1 MKMNIKILKG
11 RIAVVG
17 LVSLLTLG
25 ACEKA
30 LDINQDPNNPEV
42 EKGTPELVFPA
53 AVASTAGALGG
64 EYAILGGIWA
74 QYWTQSTVANQYREF
89 DSYNVT
95 QSALNG
101 RFNEVFSG
109 ALNDYHFTIQKA
121 QEAEDW
127 HYLLM
132 GTVMKAYTYQLMV
145 DLYDTLPYDEA
156 FQGVDN
162 LTPAYEEGYEIYK
175 KLIAELDNALA
186 LEAGADPVDP
196 AKDKALD
203 MVFGFNMD
211 NWVRFANT
219 LKLKLY
225 LRMVYAQPAEAEA
238 GIRAMYDSGAQF
250 LNTDA
255 QLANFEGT
263 ENKSNPFFEFNFRIL
278 NTTTNLRASVTFLSF
293 LQTNN
298 DPRIGEYFTTTDGA
312 STYSG
317 NHQGDYDN
325 SDPALADIS
334 VAKATAVDPV
344 YFISEAESYF
354 LQAEALERYY
364 DGVGAKELYDNG
376 VTAAFAQYGVDDEA
390 ADFTAEGGD
399 YAYPVS
405 GDFETKLEAIIVQKW
420 ASFPGAHALEGFI
433 EKNRTG
439 YPKTSPVY
447 STDISYVPGQLVYPK
462 NGVTGG
468 LYPKRLII
476 PQDERNRNPNVPAI
490 VPLTTNVWWDKK

>member
-1 MKMNIKILKG
+1 MKIYIRSLRG
-11 RIAVVG
+11 RAATFG
-17 LVSLLTLG
+17 LASLLTLS
-25 ACEKA
+25 ACEQA
-30 LDINQDPNNPEV
+30 LDINQDPNNPPV
-42 EKGTPELVFPA
+42 EQGTPELVFPA

-74 QYWTQSTVANQYREF
+74 QYWTQSSVASQYRDF

-95 QSALNG
+95 QTNLNG

-109 ALNDYHFTIQKA
+109 ALNDYHFVIQKA
-121 QEAEDW
+121 QETENW

-145 DLYDTLPYDEA
+145 DLYDTLPYSEA

-162 LTPAYEEGYEIYK
+162 LTPAYEGGYEIYK
-175 KLIAELDNALA
+175 KLIAELDNAIA
-186 LEAGADPVDP
+186 QEGVAGAVDP
-196 AKDKALD
+196 SKDKALD
-203 MVFGFNMD
+203 VIFRFNMD
-211 NWVRFANT
+211 SWIKFANT

-250 LNTDA
+250 LDTDA
-255 QLANFEGT
+255 QLAIFE
-263 ENKSNPFFEFNFRIL
+263 NSQDKSNPFYEFNFRRL

-293 LQTNN
+293 LQANG
-298 DPRIGEYFTTTDGA
+298 DPRIGSYFTPTTGTT
-312 STYSG
+312 TYSG
-317 NHQGDYDN
+317 NHQGDFN
-325 SDPALADIS
+325 NPDPALADIS
-334 VAKATAVDPV
+334 VARATAVDPV
-344 YFISEAESYF
+344 HFISEAESYF

-364 DGVGAKELYDNG
+364 AGAGAKDMYDKG
-376 VTAAFAQYGVDDEA
+376 VEAAFAQYGVAGQA
-390 ADFTAEGGD
+390 ADFTAAGGV
-399 YAYPVS
+399 YAYPV

-447 STDISYVPGQLVYPK
+447 STDISYIAGQLVYPK
-462 NGVTGG
+462 NGVTAGQ
-468 LYPKRLII
+468 YPKRLII

-490 VPLTTNVWWDKK
+490 VPITTNVWWDQK